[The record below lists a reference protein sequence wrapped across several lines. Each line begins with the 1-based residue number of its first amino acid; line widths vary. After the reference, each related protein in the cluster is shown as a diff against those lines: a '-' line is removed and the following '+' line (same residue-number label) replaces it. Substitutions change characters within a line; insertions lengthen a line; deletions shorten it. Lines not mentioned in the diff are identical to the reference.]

1 MGDHSAM
8 SGRVILFGATG
19 YTGRL
24 TAQSLAQRGITDTV
38 LAGRNESSL
47 QELAAQLRIE
57 HDWDVEVAVADVA
70 TPRTVSA
77 LVNSSDDVL
86 ISTVGPFSVHGG
98 PAIEAATSTGAIY
111 IDSTGEPPFIR
122 RVFEYYGPRAHRTGA
137 TLLTAFG
144 YDYIPGNLAGV
155 LALRDAREAGFITD
169 RLEIGYFIDSHG
181 SPDRTISGGTA
192 ASSVA
197 ILTQAGFAFRDG
209 GIVTER
215 PAAHVR
221 EFELDGRQ
229 LAGLSLGGTEH
240 FTLPRIDHNLREV
253 SVFLGWAGPQTAK
266 LAKLRGVLDPFTRIP
281 YSGTLVSS
289 VGRRFVKGST
299 GGPSATE
306 RAQSRTIAV
315 AEAFLGERRVG
326 RAVVKGPN
334 PYELTADLLAMA
346 ADAARKGD
354 LGLGSARRTGALGP
368 ADAFGQ
374 TAFIRGC
381 RSVALL
387 AAH

>member
-1 MGDHSAM
+1 M

-24 TAQSLAQRGITDTV
+24 TARSLAQRGTTNTV
-38 LAGRNESSL
+38 LAGRNEAAL
-47 QELAAQLRIE
+47 HELAAQLREE
-57 HDWDVEVAVADVA
+57 HDWDADIAVADVA
-70 TPRTVSA
+70 NPGTVAA

-86 ISTVGPFSVHGG
+86 ISTVGPFSVYGS
-98 PAIEAATSTGAIY
+98 PAIEAATSKGAIY

-155 LALRDAREAGFITD
+155 LALRAAREAGFITD
-169 RLEIGYFIDSHG
+169 RLEIGYFIDSRG
-181 SPDRTISGGTA
+181 EPGRTISGGTA

-197 ILTQAGFAFRDG
+197 ILTQPGFAWRDG
-209 GIVTER
+209 AIVTER

-221 EFELDGRQ
+221 EFELDGRR

-253 SVFLGWAGPQTAK
+253 TVFLGWAGPQTSK
-266 LAKLRGVLDPFTRIP
+266 LARLRGAVDPLTRIP
-281 YSGTLVSS
+281 YSASLVSA

-299 GGPSATE
+299 GGPDAAE
-306 RAQSRTIAV
+306 RARSRTVAV
-315 AEAFLGERRVG
+315 AEAFLGERQVG
-326 RAVVKGPN
+326 RAVVKGPS

-354 LGLGSARRTGALGP
+354 IGLGSARRTGALGP
-368 ADAFGQ
+368 ADAFGE
-374 TAFIRGC
+374 TSFIRGC
-381 RSVALL
+381 RSIGLL
-387 AAH
+387 AVH